1 MSARFTGKVAIVTG
15 AGSGVGR
22 ATAITLAEEDAS
34 VALLGRRVEALEDT
48 ASEVAA
54 VGGTSL
60 CVTTDV
66 SDAACVER
74 AVAQVVARF
83 GRIDLLVNAAGVL
96 AMGPVTGLAEQDWDR
111 MFDVNAKGCFLIA
124 RAVIPVM
131 RRSDGGAIVN
141 VASVF
146 ALASGK
152 GAAAYAASKAAV
164 VALTQAMALDHIGE
178 GIRINAVA
186 PGSMD
191 TPMLRSVARTALPGN
206 PDAVLQAAARLHPT
220 RRLVGTAEVAST
232 IAFLLSNAAA
242 SVVGTTLVVDGG
254 RSAKLGSAE

>member
-1 MSARFTGKVAIVTG
+1 MMTRLADKVAIVTG

-22 ATAITLAEEDAS
+22 ATAIALAEQGVA
-34 VALLGRRVEALEDT
+34 VALLGRRIDALEDT
-48 ASEVAA
+48 AREVAA
-54 VGGTSL
+54 VVGKSM
-60 CVTTDV
+60 CVTADV
-66 SDAACVER
+66 SDAARVEK

-96 AMGPVTGLAEQDWDR
+96 ALGPVTGLAEQDWDR
-111 MFDVNAKGCFLIA
+111 MFDVNAKGCFLTA
-124 RAVIPVM
+124 RAVIPIM
-131 RRSDGGAIVN
+131 RRSNGGAIVN

-146 ALASGK
+146 AHASSK

-164 VALTQAMALDHIGE
+164 VALTQAMALDHIDE

-191 TPMLRSVARTALPGN
+191 TPMLRAVARTAAPAN
-206 PDAVLQAAARLHPT
+206 PDSVLQAVARLHPT
-220 RRLVGTAEVAST
+220 RRLVATAEVANS
-232 IAFLLSNAAA
+232 IVFLLSDAAR
-242 SVVGTTLVVDGG
+242 SIVGATLVVDGG